1 MNSRTQ
7 SIRSKMAKF
16 KKNQAEK
23 QGLETS
29 LNCDVMNHAKK
40 ETYINSGV
48 KRDFGFFFCIR
59 NATPHRLCTPNI
71 TILEKFDPR
80 TCSVTLRLREK
91 NDINITTEKAIQ
103 INREYCS
110 WLRGNEK

>member
-1 MNSRTQ
+1 MNSCTQ

-23 QGLETS
+23 RGLETP

-40 ETYINSGV
+40 ETHINSAV
-48 KRDFGFFFCIR
+48 KRDFGFFSGIR

-80 TCSVTLRLREK
+80 TCSVILRLREK
-91 NDINITTEKAIQ
+91 NDINIITEKTIQ
-103 INREYCS
+103 INREYC
-110 WLRGNEK
+110 